1 MTSPSTPASAMSRLV
16 PAPSRRCGMPR
27 RRQPS
32 RATSMDWVLA
42 ISAKNSAGPPMPN
55 DVRVASGSPLRTPG
69 SPRSQARLDSL
80 RQLIAQLSDVTR
92 AHQEENVV
100 WAYKPFQRF
109 AGALK
114 RTHVHSVGNHVRQV
128 AGLDPGGVVL
138 AGAVD
143 VHDQDAVGGAK
154 RTREVLEQRREPRVA
169 VRLKHDDEAAMA
181 QLASRLQRGPNLG
194 RMVRV
199 VVIDGGALEH
209 AEELETPGGAR
220 ETFER
225 TGHVGETHAQL
236 ERHRR
241 CRGRVLHVVPAWLPE
256 VDPSELVSGMVDRKG
271 TVFVAAVVGAL
282 AEAVRDAP
290 GRRLE
295 RSRAFVVRRQNR
307 HALGR
312 PLGHEL
318 RKELAPR
325 LDIPEVIRVVELD
338 VGDDPA
344 LGVMEDEGAV
354 GLVHLGHESAR
365 AARAGA
371 RAVADQNGGVEPGL
385 GEDVARHVSHGGLA
399 RAAADRD
406 DLIAPLYTS
415 RSWKRTCSGS

>member
-69 SPRSQARLDSL
+69 SSRSQARLDSL

-169 VRLKHDDEAAMA
+169 VRLKHDED
-181 QLASRLQRGPNLG
+181 
-194 RMVRV
+194 
-199 VVIDGGALEH
+199 
-209 AEELETPGGAR
+209 LETPGRAR
-220 ETFER
+220 EPFER

-256 VDPSELVSGMVDRKG
+256 VDPSELV
-271 TVFVAAVVGAL
+271 
-282 AEAVRDAP
+282 
-290 GRRLE
+290 
-295 RSRAFVVRRQNR
+295 
-307 HALGR
+307 
-312 PLGHEL
+312 
-318 RKELAPR
+318 
-325 LDIPEVIRVVELD
+325 
-338 VGDDPA
+338 
-344 LGVMEDEGAV
+344 
-354 GLVHLGHESAR
+354 
-365 AARAGA
+365 
-371 RAVADQNGGVEPGL
+371 
-385 GEDVARHVSHGGLA
+385 
-399 RAAADRD
+399 
-406 DLIAPLYTS
+406 
-415 RSWKRTCSGS
+415 